1 MQMGTGLRSGATI
14 ARNNN
19 SLTMIT
25 HSFVLQHATKRK
37 VDESEISMTFAI
49 NYSAINVCVFG

>member
-1 MQMGTGLRSGATI
+1 MGLRSGATI
-14 ARNNN
+14 ARNND

-37 VDESEISMTFAI
+37 VEESGISMTFAI